1 MKKLKILFLSLTTS
15 FLAVSCSTNAADD
28 SGSGEA
34 PSSSETTSSSEP
46 SPEPYR
52 PDKNVHFT
60 HYQAS
65 EPTCTRFGNKEC
77 WIKDNGSVFLESE
90 KPDSDNIDEGNP
102 NNLEDNSFK
111 EYYISPLGHI
121 LEFESY
127 KWASNHKS
135 AQAYCVCTREGC
147 DHEGYHPAKVT
158 EHILTPATCLV
169 PGSVE
174 YIATFNDEHPETSD
188 PVDIPTKDHSFA
200 FDSFVWDT
208 DPHHASA
215 KYVCEYECGTTD
227 EHEAEVTSSITQ
239 TRTCTDSEETTYHAV
254 YGTHHDDKVIT
265 TADPLGHDWS
275 TTVTYKASIDKTSM
289 TATRV
294 CTRDGEHKDVET
306 ATLDNGKVTIV
317 DDTEQYT
324 EYAYSFINPAFSYT
338 EHLRH
343 YKTECNPHHLEPVA
357 EVPSTCTEYGSLAHY
372 ICTNTNCGRLF
383 WDAEAEHEILDD
395 DDLIIKEYADHTAS
409 TPVNENTI
417 DPTCTE
423 PGNHDE
429 VVYCSVCNH
438 EMSREKVIDNPHGHE
453 NPLHHH
459 EEEPSTC
466 TVAGYKEY
474 YWCDTCG
481 MLFKDAAGTKPTT
494 LEEMTLPLADHD
506 YECHHD
512 HDHHWKECRVC
523 HTTTEPVAHTGG
535 NPVTENVVPAT
546 CTTDGSHDVVIYC
559 YECGEELSRQEF
571 VDHTPG
577 HDYQFIEFE
586 WDGYTSAKAVYRC
599 TVCEDEVKYDALVTD
614 EVISEPTCSS
624 EGLIKYT
631 ATYNDHSE
639 VKNVDTPINPDA
651 HKWIATTY
659 EWNAAQTEVT
669 QNFECEYNHEH
680 TKEEHPYTKAAEDLY
695 TSENIR
701 SKMASNMGA
710 GYRDNEL
717 NGDISIYFTYR
728 DAPEDKKEFDV
739 DFVVRMSRSTALSNM
754 KDLFAIRVENSI
766 NYGMV
771 PGLSRESFGIMYSDI
786 STEDKNS
793 TNPRSKSYKN
803 YYVATATDNRSSY
816 TSALVGNS
824 FEEDFC
830 NFTKDVVIKVN
841 AKLSESDKTI
851 TIKVTY
857 FTKVPQYVAYLGYTQ
872 TMIVDVSGQPSD
884 NETVVNAIKFTRPR
898 ESGNTL
904 STSMVIEDFY
914 LTNGQYDHDIMTT
927 TYNGQTMWVDQWK
940 DTVIKDVTP

>member
-34 PSSSETTSSSEP
+34 PSSSETPSSSEP
-46 SPEPYR
+46 SPEPEPYR

-174 YIATFNDEHPETSD
+174 YIATFNDEHPETSN
-188 PVDIPTKDHSFA
+188 PVEIPPKKHSFA

-208 DPHHASA
+208 DPHHANA
-215 KYVCEYECGTTD
+215 KYVCEYECGTAD

-317 DDTEQYT
+317 SDTEQYT

-357 EVPSTCTEYGSLAHY
+357 EVPSTCTEYGTLAHY

-395 DDLIIKEYADHTAS
+395 DDLVIKEYADHTAS

-438 EMSREKVIDNPHGHE
+438 EMSREKVIDNPHGHKD
-453 NPLHHH
+453 PLHHH

-481 MLFKDAAGTKPTT
+481 MLFKDAEGAKPTT
-494 LEEMTLPLADHD
+494 LKEMTLRLADHD
-506 YECHHD
+506 YECYPD
-512 HDHHWKECRVC
+512 HDYHWYECRVC
-523 HTTTEPVAHTGG
+523 HTTTDPVAHTGG
-535 NPVTENVVPAT
+535 NPVTENAVSAT
-546 CTTDGSHDVVIYC
+546 CTTDGSHDVVVYC

-680 TKEEHPYTKAAEDLY
+680 TKEEHPYTKASSDLYNFATAVNANKRSELASNYAAGYQDDKVYGDFNIFFKYKNDVTEKEKAFNVDVVMRTDGKNVLSSMDELFILRVDNSFKYGSVVGSGSGKSYGLY
-695 TSENIR
+695 TSDLSASEN
-701 SKMASNMGA
+701 K
-710 GYRDNEL
+710 Y
-717 NGDISIYFTYR
+717 
-728 DAPEDKKEFDV
+728 
-739 DFVVRMSRSTALSNM
+739 TA
-754 KDLFAIRVENSI
+754 
-766 NYGMV
+766 
-771 PGLSRESFGIMYSDI
+771 
-786 STEDKNS
+786 
-793 TNPRSKSYKN
+793 
-803 YYVATATDNRSSY
+803 VAFDNRSSFGTDY
-816 TSALVGNS
+816 IGNS

-830 NFTKDVVIKVN
+830 NFAKKSVILLNAHLDMDMDTYKVIV
-841 AKLSESDKTI
+841 T
-851 TIKVTY
+851 VTY
-857 FTKVPQYVAYLGYTQ
+857 FTQEENYSKYLGYTQ
-872 TMIVDVSGQPSD
+872 TFTTTIDEEDRSWNTINS
-884 NETVVNAIKFTRPR
+884 IKFARQRQSSDTIATNLIIEEINVNNGVLDHNV
-898 ESGNTL
+898 ESSYYSGKDWVLQDKFETP
-904 STSMVIEDFY
+904 VIMY
-914 LTNGQYDHDIMTT
+914 APQ
-927 TYNGQTMWVDQWK
+927 
-940 DTVIKDVTP
+940 